1 MALKLKLSVGG
12 SGGSGSSQTPKTS
25 GSPEP
30 TPKSRS
36 ATPKIKIKPPKPE
49 PEPEDVK
56 TPKKIKLS
64 LGTKN
69 SKKLVGVKTARAVPR
84 VRIKPT
90 RVPGEGY
97 DSEAPDVE
105 DDPLIEQGMVIRF
118 LDDTNLDFV
127 HSACELGDYTGL
139 NIKWISKDKAV
150 VNVNGT
156 LYLARVI
163 DLPTITEIF
172 KTTDRKNIFKT
183 LDVSQMLLVIKKV
196 DPEKLRKD
204 KDFEVPQE
212 KLYHHPLYKMA
223 LNKEFK
229 ENRYVWRDGLLPP
242 FEDVFRRFRPRKLNH
257 RVMDL
262 VDARVNELIKRD
274 EDAEELAFEIV
285 DPRKMPLGAPG
296 TPGVAGTP
304 TGVSLSN
311 TPRNWGNGGQLGT
324 PLAAGTPA
332 PAFAD
337 DLDEFEG
344 VNLEEELNKV
354 LDGSVGDDLFS
365 GIAIEREE
373 GDEDEAEDEAEEPD
387 EPEEDDDS
395 DDDDDDDDDD
405 DQHLKML
412 NEEIADLEKAVE
424 SNKRHLDLAS
434 LRMMRMKFQTSYNSL
449 RQLLDQ
455 KKRAL
460 AKLLEE
466 QRKLDPTSQQGAL
479 ALAAAA
485 AATAGVATAGVGDG
499 DDDGDDGDDDDEAD
513 NNDDGDGDNGEN
525 GEEGDG
531 GDDGDDGET
540 PAANGDD
547 DDDIELDDNDIDDL
561 F

>member
-30 TPKSRS
+30 TQKSRS
-36 ATPKIKIKPPKPE
+36 STPKIKIKPPKPE

-64 LGTKN
+64 LGAKN
-69 SKKLVGVKTARAVPR
+69 SKKLVDVKPARSVPR

-97 DSEAPDVE
+97 DSEAPDIE
-105 DDPLIEQGMVIRF
+105 DDPLIEQGMMIRF

-163 DLPTITEIF
+163 DLPTVTEVF

-183 LDVSQMLLVIKKV
+183 LDISQMLLVIKKV

-223 LNKEFK
+223 QNKEFK

-285 DPRKMPLGAPG
+285 DPKKMNAGAPG
-296 TPGVAGTP
+296 TPGVIGTP
-304 TGVSLSN
+304 TGLSLSN
-311 TPRNWGNGGQLGT
+311 TPRAWGNGGQLLGT

-332 PAFAD
+332 PPFAD

-354 LDGSVGDDLFS
+354 LDGSVGDDLFG

-373 GDEDEAEDEAEEPD
+373 GDEDDGEEDAAEEPD
-387 EPEEDDDS
+387 EPEDDDDS
-395 DDDDDDDDDD
+395 DDDDDEDDDD

-455 KKRAL
+455 KKRAV

-466 QRKLDPTSQQGAL
+466 QRKLDPTSQQWAL

-485 AATAGVATAGVGDG
+485 AAAAGVATAGVDADGDDEED
-499 DDDGDDGDDDDEAD
+499 DDDGDDDAEDG
-513 NNDDGDGDNGEN
+513 DDGDN
-525 GEEGDG
+525 
-531 GDDGDDGET
+531 GDDGET

-547 DDDIELDDNDIDDL
+547 DDDIELDEDNDIDDL
-561 F
+561 FG